1 MSTGM
6 ITRGGGRITAAA
18 LGAILA
24 TAGLATAAG
33 PAAAVPKDALP
44 PAAEVA
50 ANSAP
55 DFEETVL
62 LEEDF
67 ADGELPDGWAPA
79 VGDWEVV
86 DHRLQSTTGD
96 EAARIGFGP
105 QAPENFRLE
114 VSAEF
119 VEVENPARWLSVG
132 LDYHAEEHWGAWVG
146 LRSETSADNGVE
158 FVQRPQ
164 SGSNVLSTYP
174 GPFDLG
180 TGEAHDLTFEVHGS
194 SLDVSIDGEDV
205 MSTDEMDRTGGD
217 FGFRYS
223 RATVAFDDVRITE
236 IAPRAS
242 GASAPQNVHLNENGE
257 DATIT
262 WDAPADPGA
271 DEEGQPATITGYEV
285 TSDGADASSGE
296 LVWVPAETDSSHTF
310 TGLPGDGEQM
320 LRVRAT
326 NSSGLHG
333 AEASVVT
340 MRGADTVDGYKLE
353 LHNGPWPTS
362 HVQGIAVDEQ
372 QGYIYYSFTTLLVK
386 TDLAGNIVGTVGGF
400 TGHLGDLD
408 FNPEDGRVYGS
419 LEYKDAEA
427 FYIAI
432 VDVDEIDEIG
442 MDAQNSP
449 VVSTVYLE
457 EVVEDY
463 TADMDG
469 DGVFDGDTGDT
480 ADHRYGC
487 SGIDGV
493 AFGPAFGSTDGDPY
507 LTVAYGIYSNTERDD
522 NDHQVLLQ
530 YDTSTWAELEQ
541 PLTEDDP
548 HHVGPE
554 TVAGKYFVFTG
565 NTTYGVQNLEFDPW
579 LDRWFMGVYV
589 GKKETYPNYRLFA
602 VDAEDAASEQP
613 LEGLDGEEGMLL
625 PLADDGLLDEATGI
639 RGWQQDASVG
649 FQALGGGLYYISTA
663 TTDGGQ
669 GSTLT
674 LETWTGDAE
683 DPFVPVDVD
692 FEPLPRWDDE
702 TTYTGG
708 ETVAYDRSVW
718 LASWWTRDQPPGDP
732 NGPWQEIVTT
742 AAGTAVWTP
751 SRIFEDGDVASHDGT
766 RYEAQW
772 WTRNEEPG
780 AANGPWRAI
789 D

>member
-6 ITRGGGRITAAA
+6 IRREGRRITAAA
-18 LGAILA
+18 LGATLA
-24 TAGLATAAG
+24 TAGLAATAG
-33 PAAAVPKDALP
+33 PAAAAPTDP
-44 PAAEVA
+44 SPAPAES
-50 ANSAP
+50 SATE
-55 DFEETVL
+55 FEETVL

-67 ADGELPDGWAPA
+67 SSSTLPDGWTPV

-86 DHRLQSTTGD
+86 DGRLQSTSGD
-96 EAARIGFGP
+96 EAARIAFGP
-105 QAPENFRLE
+105 QAPENFRVE

-164 SGSNVLSTYP
+164 SGSNALSAYP
-174 GPFDLG
+174 GPFDIG
-180 TGEAHDLTFEVHGS
+180 TGEAHDLVFEVHDS
-194 SLDVSIDGEDV
+194 SLVASIDGQEV
-205 MSTDEMDRTGGD
+205 MSTDELDRTDGS
-217 FGFRYS
+217 FGLRYS

-236 IAPRAS
+236 IAPQAS
-242 GASAPQNVHLNENGE
+242 GASAPQNVHLSEDGE

-262 WDAPADPGA
+262 WDAPADPGTDA
-271 DEEGQPATITGYEV
+271 EGQPATITGYEV
-285 TSDGADASSGE
+285 ASGATDTPTDE
-296 LVWVPAETDSSHTF
+296 LVWTPADADNNHTF
-310 TGLPGDGEQM
+310 TGLPARTEQL
-320 LRVRAT
+320 LRVRAINT
-326 NSSGLHG
+326 TGLTG

-340 MRGADTVDGYKLE
+340 MRGAETVSGYKLE

-362 HVQGIAVDEQ
+362 HVQGIAVDEE

-386 TDLAGNIVGTVGGF
+386 TDLAGNVVGTVGGF

-432 VDVDEIDEIG
+432 FDVDEIDEIG

-469 DGVFDGDTGDT
+469 DGVFDGNTGDT

-493 AFGPAFGSTDGDPY
+493 AFGPEFGSTDGEQY

-530 YDTSTWAELEQ
+530 YDTSDWADLER

-554 TVAGKYFVFTG
+554 TVDGKYFVFTG

-589 GKKETYPNYRLFA
+589 GKKDAYPNYHLFA

-613 LEGLDGEEGMLL
+613 LTGLDGEEGLLL

-639 RGWQQDASVG
+639 RGWEQDASVG
-649 FQALGGGLYYISTA
+649 FQSLGDGLYYISTA
-663 TTDGGQ
+663 TTEGGQ

-674 LETWTGDAE
+674 LETWTGWAEEPFAAVDA
-683 DPFVPVDVD
+683 D
-692 FEPLPRWDDE
+692 FEPVQRWSGDA
-702 TTYTGG
+702 TYTAGDS
-708 ETVAYDRSVW
+708 VAHDRSIW
-718 LASWWTRDQPPGDP
+718 QASWWTQGQKPGDP
-732 NGPWQEIVTT
+732 YGPWQEITTT
-742 AAGTAVWTP
+742 ADGTAVWTP
-751 SRIFEDGDVASHDGT
+751 SRIFDAGDVVTYEGT

-772 WTRNEEPG
+772 WTRNQEPG
-780 AANGPWRAI
+780 DTHGPWLAI